1 MQTNA
6 IQHINQMRD
15 KNQIISKIEAE
26 KACDKIQYPS
36 MIKA

>member
-1 MQTNA
+1 
-6 IQHINQMRD
+6 MRD

-36 MIKA
+36 MIKAWRN